1 MRIILASTSPRRR
14 ELIKRITT
22 DFECVPS
29 LVDEQAVEERVEKG
43 GVYVSEAGLAALMVR
58 ALSREKAR
66 DVFDRLEDKE
76 NVLVIGADTVVCL
89 ENEILGKPKD
99 RADAVRMLRA
109 QSREPQRVIT
119 GVSFIYCGSLS
130 ADRCCAS
137 GNNCCADGKCAGRAF
152 GNDADSVIDGLAG
165 CCPDGQGKEGTIIR
179 TFTEETLVYF
189 HPLDEAQEA
198 RIQAYCDTEEPYD
211 KAGAYGIQLGGN
223 ALVERYEGD
232 FDNIV
237 GFPVKRIKEELQELL
252 CCNCNNL
259 T

>member
-14 ELIKRITT
+14 ELIKKITP
-22 DFECVPS
+22 DYECVPS
-29 LVDEQAVEERVEKG
+29 CVDEQAVEERVEKG
-43 GVYVSEAGLAALMVR
+43 GGYASEAELAVLMVR
-58 ALSREKAR
+58 ALSREKAL
-66 DVFDRLEDKE
+66 DVFERLEDKE

-89 ENEILGKPKD
+89 SSEILGKPKD

-109 QSREPQRVIT
+109 QSMEPQRVIT
-119 GVSFIYCGSLS
+119 GVSFIYSGSLS
-130 ADRCCAS
+130 GDSCCMIRKS
-137 GNNCCADGKCAGRAF
+137 SCCNAECAGCGAT
-152 GNDADSVIDGLAG
+152 GSN
-165 CCPDGQGKEGTIIR
+165 KEGTTIR

-189 HPLDEAQEA
+189 YPLDEAQEA

-237 GFPVKRIKEELQELL
+237 GFPVKRIKQELQELFG
-252 CCNCNNL
+252 CNCNNL

>member
-14 ELIKRITT
+14 ELIKKITT

-29 LVDEQAVEERVEKG
+29 RVDEQAVEERVEKG
-43 GVYVSEAGLAALMVR
+43 GGYASEAELAALMVR
-58 ALSREKAR
+58 ALSREKAL

-76 NVLVIGADTVVCL
+76 NALVIGADTVVCL

-109 QSREPQRVIT
+109 QSKEPQRVIT
-119 GVSFIYCGSLS
+119 GVSFICSGDLS
-130 ADRCCAS
+130 DNGCCALRRNS
-137 GNNCCADGKCAGRAF
+137 CGAEDCPGCGTRKIGECCGFGPGKCSSPGKR
-152 GNDADSVIDGLAG
+152 
-165 CCPDGQGKEGTIIR
+165 KEGTIIR

-189 HPLDEAQEA
+189 YPLDEAQEG

-223 ALVERYEGD
+223 VLVERYEGD

-237 GFPVKRIKEELQELL
+237 GFPVRRIKQELQEFLG
-252 CCNCNNL
+252 CNCNNL

>member
-14 ELIKRITT
+14 ELIKKITP

-29 LVDEQAVEERVEKG
+29 CVDEQAVEERVEKG
-43 GVYVSEAGLAALMVR
+43 GGYASEAELAGLLVR
-58 ALSREKAR
+58 ALSREKAL
-66 DVFDRLEDKE
+66 DVFGRLEDNE

-89 ENEILGKPKD
+89 SNEILGKPKD

-119 GVSFIYCGSLS
+119 GVSFIFS
-130 ADRCCAS
+130 
-137 GNNCCADGKCAGRAF
+137 
-152 GNDADSVIDGLAG
+152 
-165 CCPDGQGKEGTIIR
+165 GKEDTNIR

-189 HPLDEAQEA
+189 YPLDEEQEA

-232 FDNIV
+232 FYNIV
-237 GFPVKRIKEELQELL
+237 GFPVKRIKHELQELL
-252 CCNCNNL
+252 G
-259 T
+259 